1 MLEDEKNKHLS
12 QEGPSAPKEE
22 KYRRGRFHIMWHP
35 EECDEHRLITARRE
49 GWAQALL
56 AAVPPRSAYLT
67 RGKK

>member
-35 EECDEHRLITARRE
+35 DRRTDTQKSVMSYHVKVEH
-49 GWAQALL
+49 
-56 AAVPPRSAYLT
+56 AVPPRSLYLI